1 MTRFIH
7 DQFAKDYLEELLKS
21 YGEVIAPSRVA
32 GEVREID
39 VLFVPSAQTTNIET
53 LGLLGKLAARP
64 AIFEPFRNPASV
76 EEICDCLLKSLE
88 VRGQLQ
94 REAKR
99 NKTTLLKTKIPKLC
113 VLTPTA
119 SPRLLRGFGA
129 QQGVDWV
136 SGVYLM
142 AEYLRTAIVVIHQLP
157 PIPETLWLRI
167 LGRGSVQNQ
176 AIDELVALA
185 PSHPNRQATL
195 ELLYTLKQNLV
206 TTQNSQPQEDD
217 RALVMRLAP
226 LYQQDREL
234 ARQEGRAEGV
244 HQERRL
250 VVENLLRVRFG
261 SIDTELSAIVEPL
274 MALSPE
280 EFTPLLLQRS
290 RAELI
295 AQFGHQS

>member
-1 MTRFIH
+1 M
-7 DQFAKDYLEELLKS
+7 
-21 YGEVIAPSRVA
+21 
-32 GEVREID
+32 
-39 VLFVPSAQTTNIET
+39 
-53 LGLLGKLAARP
+53 
-64 AIFEPFRNPASV
+64 
-76 EEICDCLLKSLE
+76 KSLE

-99 NKTTLLKTKIPKLC
+99 NKTTLLKTKIPKLW

-142 AEYLRTAIVVIHQLP
+142 AEYLQTAIVVIHQLP

-244 HQERRL
+244 QEGRAEGVHEERRL
-250 VVENLLRVRFG
+250 VIENLLRVRFG

-290 RAELI
+290 REELI
-295 AQFGHQS
+295 ALFGHQS